1 MVCLRRAIE
10 ILAKTGTKKLK
21 IFPKTGSCQQPK
33 DKQRTEKKKNNFS
46 RCANNG
52 SIVV

>member
-33 DKQRTEKKKNNFS
+33 DKQRTEKKKITFLDVLTT
-46 RCANNG
+46 G
-52 SIVV
+52 QL

>member
-33 DKQRTEKKKNNFS
+33 DKQRTEKKNNFS

>member
-33 DKQRTEKKKNNFS
+33 DKQKTEKKKKITFLDVLTT
-46 RCANNG
+46 G
-52 SIVV
+52 QL